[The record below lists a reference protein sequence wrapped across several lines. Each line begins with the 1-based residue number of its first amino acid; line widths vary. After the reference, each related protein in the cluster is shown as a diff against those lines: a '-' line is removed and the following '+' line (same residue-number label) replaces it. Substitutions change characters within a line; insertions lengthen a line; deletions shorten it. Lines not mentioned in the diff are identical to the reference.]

1 MKKIVATMT
10 VASALFASPIVSNA
24 ALGDQTLRTGMKNN
38 DVKELQQVLKQKGYF
53 KNGTTTTYFGSAT
66 KQAVVNFQNANRLA
80 ADGVVGPATFKALKV
95 AGSNQSSNTST
106 AGSKVLKQGMTSSD
120 VQKLQQILKQKG
132 YFKNSTTTTYFGPV
146 TKQAVVNFQKANNLG
161 ADGIVGPATWKA
173 LGSSSSASTSTSSK
187 PSSSSTNA
195 ISGASKLINTGKKYI
210 GVKYVWGGTT
220 PSGFDCSGFLDYVY
234 KEALGIKLPRTVAE
248 IYKVGVSVKN
258 PSVGDLVFFETYK
271 PGASHAGIYLG
282 NGKFLHSSS
291 SKGVGITEMSNSYWS
306 QRYIGAKK
314 INY

>member
-10 VASALFASPIVSNA
+10 VASALLASPIVSNA

-53 KNGTTTTYFGSAT
+53 KNGTTTYFGSAT
-66 KQAVVNFQNANRLA
+66 KQAVVNFQKANRLA
-80 ADGVVGPATFKALKV
+80 TDGVVGPATFKALKV
-95 AGSNQSSNTST
+95 ASSNQSSNTST
-106 AGSKVLKQGMTSSD
+106 ASSKVLKQGMTSSD

-132 YFKNSTTTTYFGPV
+132 YFKNSTTTTYFGSV
-146 TKQAVVNFQKANNLG
+146 TKQAVVNFQKANRLV

-173 LGSSSSASTSTSSK
+173 LGSSGSASTSSK
-187 PSSSSTNA
+187 PSTSSTNA
-195 ISGASKLINTGKKYI
+195 TSGASKLINTGKKYM

-234 KEALGIKLPRTVAE
+234 KEALGVKLPRTVAE
-248 IYKVGVSVKN
+248 IYKVGVSVKT

-306 QRYIGAKK
+306 QRYIGAKR

>member
-66 KQAVVNFQNANRLA
+66 KQAVVNFQKANRLA
-80 ADGVVGPATFKALKV
+80 TDGV
-95 AGSNQSSNTST
+95 
-106 AGSKVLKQGMTSSD
+106 
-120 VQKLQQILKQKG
+120 
-132 YFKNSTTTTYFGPV
+132 
-146 TKQAVVNFQKANNLG
+146 
-161 ADGIVGPATWKA
+161 VGPATWKA
-173 LGSSSSASTSTSSK
+173 LGSSGSASTSSK
-187 PSSSSTNA
+187 PSTSSTTTT
-195 ISGASKLINTGKKYI
+195 SGASKLINTGKKYM

-234 KEALGIKLPRTVAE
+234 KEALGVKLPRTVAE
-248 IYKVGVSVKN
+248 IYKVGVSVKT

-306 QRYIGAKK
+306 QRYIGAKR